1 MYKLFFGIAIL
12 LTLIVGNVNSQD
24 AEKKPVDVPEQVQ
37 SEVFYGKVHI
47 IKKKDAENK
56 DVVDVV
62 SFELVGK
69 NSEKLPVFILVFGSK
84 DREQAVMA
92 QNGKAVWIEGF
103 LGFSGPRNF
112 IYCNGLLVRQ

>member
-1 MYKLFFGIAIL
+1 MYKLLMSL
-12 LTLIVGNVNSQD
+12 LLLICLVGTVDSQD
-24 AEKKPVDVPEQVQ
+24 VEQKPADTPEQVQ

-47 IKKKDAENK
+47 IKKKDADNK

-62 SFELVGK
+62 TFELAGK
-69 NSEKLPVFILVFGSK
+69 NSEKLPIFILVFGNK

-92 QNGKAVWIEGF
+92 QNGKSVWIEGF

-112 IYCNGLLVRQ
+112 IYCNSLLVRQ